1 MGISIPGK
9 VIVFDY
15 GEVISVTPTVE
26 DRTALADLAG
36 GDVEVFWPA
45 YWRHRDA
52 LDQGALSIQQYWR
65 GIERELGESWGDATI
80 HRLWL
85 ADFRSWLTIDHET
98 LEVLLELK
106 EGGTRMALL
115 SNAGRDFGSY
125 FRHGTLGDLFEA
137 VFVSGELGTIK
148 PSADIFEHVMNELG
162 IAPEQTVF
170 IDNKEGNVRGA
181 EALGIAGHVYS
192 TARDLRTYLETLAA
206 EY

>member
-15 GEVISVTPTVE
+15 GEVISVAPSEAERAQLTE
-26 DRTALADLAG
+26 LAG
-36 GDVEVFWPA
+36 GEADVFWPA

-52 LDQGALSIQQYWR
+52 LDQGTMSIQEYWK
-65 GIERELGESWGDATI
+65 GIEHELGEQWGDAKV

-85 ADFRSWLTIDHET
+85 ADFRSWLSIDHGT
-98 LEVLLELK
+98 LDVLIDLQ

-125 FRHGTLGDLFEA
+125 FRHGMLGDLFEQ

-148 PSADIFEHVMNELG
+148 PSADIFRIVMNDLG
-162 IAPEQTVF
+162 ITPQNMVF
-170 IDNKEGNVRGA
+170 IDNKEVNVRGA
-181 EALGIAGHVYS
+181 EALGIAGHVFT
-192 TARDLRTYLETLAA
+192 TARDLRAYLESLAA
-206 EY
+206 

>member
-15 GEVISVTPTVE
+15 GEVISVTPSETE
-26 DRTALADLAG
+26 RAQLTELAG
-36 GDVEVFWPA
+36 GEADVFWPA

-52 LDQGALSIQQYWR
+52 LDQGTMSIQEYWK
-65 GIERELGESWGDATI
+65 GIEHELGEQWGDAKV

-85 ADFRSWLTIDHET
+85 ADFRSWLSIDHDT
-98 LEVLLELK
+98 LDVLIDLK

-125 FRHGTLGDLFEA
+125 FRHGMLGDLFEQ

-148 PSADIFEHVMNELG
+148 PSADIFQIVLNDLG
-162 IAPEQTVF
+162 ITPQNMVF
-170 IDNKEGNVRGA
+170 IDNKEVNVRGA
-181 EALGIAGHVYS
+181 EALGIAGHVFT
-192 TARDLRTYLETLAA
+192 TASDLRAYLDSLAA
-206 EY
+206 